1 MDRPPPPT
9 KHFCAL
15 LGIFCAVAWALAS
28 YQSKKAFWADEL
40 ETARHRQAVWC
51 GSLEAMAAQKTHDR
65 CAQIAEDLK
74 LTPHAYAVLELSS
87 SVSPTALLSY
97 LGSQV
102 LAVIALAAG
111 ALVVSLLREPFQYL
125 FNTARD
131 HSGPMIPM
139 KKRE

>member
-1 MDRPPPPT
+1 MERPPPPT

-15 LGIFCAVAWALAS
+15 IGVFCAAAWALAS
-28 YQSKKAFWADEL
+28 YQAKSSFWAAEL
-40 ETARHRQAVWC
+40 ETARNRQAVWC
-51 GSLEAMAAQKTHDR
+51 GSLEAMEAQKTHER
-65 CAQIAEDLK
+65 CAKIAEDLK
-74 LTPHAYAVLELSS
+74 LTPHAYAVIELSS
-87 SVSPTALLSY
+87 SVSPAAMLSY

-102 LAVIALAAG
+102 LALIALAAG

-125 FNTARD
+125 FNSVRD